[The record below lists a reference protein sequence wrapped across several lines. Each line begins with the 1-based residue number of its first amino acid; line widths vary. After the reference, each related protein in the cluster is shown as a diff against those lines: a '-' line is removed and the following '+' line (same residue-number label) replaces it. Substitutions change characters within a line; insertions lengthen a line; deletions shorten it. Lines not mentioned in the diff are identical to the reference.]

1 MRKFNLEQFKD
12 ILDHAFDE
20 ILIWDRDLRLLYI
33 NDKVCYR
40 HYGLHSKDL
49 IGKTL
54 AELKDAEQLWT
65 PSSLPY
71 VLREK
76 VSFIQQ
82 QKVFLG
88 YTVETV
94 SVPVLD
100 NSGEVEYIVQTVRE
114 ADEHLYKEL
123 AALPGKIECTDV
135 SDFLY
140 KSKAMKDVIEY
151 ANRIVDTKA
160 PVMILGETGTGKSH
174 LAKYIHKNSDRA
186 DKPFVCVNMASINP
200 TLFESEFFGYTKGSF
215 TGADKTGHKG
225 FIEAANGG
233 TLFLDE
239 IGELPFD
246 QQAKFLHVLQE
257 EEFIPVGGITPQ
269 KIDIRFICATNQ
281 DLFKMVE
288 AGKFRADL
296 YHRLNVLEIEIPPLR
311 ERKEDIAL
319 FTAHFIN
326 IFNEKYGKNGT
337 ISDEAKDLIMKGY
350 WRGNVRELSNVIE
363 RAVLT
368 MKGNVITSNDLPHSL
383 FTMHQNQKKQFIL
396 DDDMSFDDAVSEVEK
411 MLIER
416 AYKEE
421 KSSRKVA
428 AKLGISQ
435 TKANNLIRRY
445 IRGTD

>member
-1 MRKFNLEQFKD
+1 MRKFNLEVFKEMMD
-12 ILDHAFDE
+12 NAFDE
-20 ILIWDRDLRLLYI
+20 ILVWDSDYRLLYI
-33 NDKVCYR
+33 NKVCYR
-40 HYGLHSKDL
+40 HYGLQPEDL

-54 AELKDAEQLWT
+54 SELKDAEQLWT

-71 VLREK
+71 VMREK
-76 VSFIQQ
+76 VKFIQTQ
-82 QKVFLG
+82 RVFLG
-88 YTVETV
+88 YNVTTI

-100 NSGEVEYIVQTVRE
+100 SSGAVEFIVQTVRE
-114 ADEHLYKEL
+114 DDEHLYKEL
-123 AALPGKIECTDV
+123 SAIPGRAECTDV

-140 KSKAMKDVIEY
+140 KSKAMKDIIEY
-151 ANRIVDTKA
+151 ADRIKDTKA
-160 PVMILGETGTGKSH
+160 PIMILGETGTGKSH
-174 LAKYIHKNSDRA
+174 LGKYIHKNSDRA

-215 TGADKTGHKG
+215 TGADKEGHMG

-239 IGELPFD
+239 IGELPAD

-257 EEFIPVGGITPQ
+257 EEFTPVGGTTPQ
-269 KIDIRFICATNQ
+269 KIDVRFMCATNQ

-311 ERKEDIAL
+311 ERREDISL
-319 FTAHFIN
+319 LTAYFIN
-326 IFNEKYGKNGT
+326 IFNDKYGKSGT
-337 ISDEAKDLIMKGY
+337 ISDEAKDILLNGY

-368 MKGNVITSNDLPHSL
+368 MKGNEITPNDLPHAL

-396 DDDMSFDDAVSEVEK
+396 DDDMSFDAAVSEVEK
-411 MLIER
+411 MLVEN
-416 AYKEE
+416 AYREH

-428 AKLGISQ
+428 HALDISQ
-435 TKANNLIRRY
+435 TKANNLIRKY
-445 IRGTD
+445 IKTEE